1 MTKKTP
7 SPINSPES
15 DPWETETA
23 AIDPA
28 DKAAALAVEITETD
42 NERIQRAV
50 QAQRATE
57 PEQPEYDID
66 GLMTDFPTATELERF
81 VFDQTGLVLTLKG
94 RANKLKY
101 QVAMDVLNGIT
112 VDAKFTGGDNPYVDR
127 SELVP
132 VEDLK
137 PVPDKDPGLPPESE
151 IQNQFYTPF
160 IPHPD
165 PEYRAKNRKVH
176 TVFRKYRNGMISYEV
191 IGPIEPRSIG
201 EKMDK
206 FGRMR
211 PELMSWVDPRTGEQI
226 AVRSDGSMTPRG
238 RNLRAIMMTLKVNN
252 TNHWNMWVDR
262 DFISSERG
270 ELRNPWDLSS

>member
-7 SPINSPES
+7 TPITSPES

-42 NERIQRAV
+42 AERITRAV
-50 QAQRATE
+50 QAQRAAE

-81 VFDQTGLVLTLKG
+81 VYDQTGHVLNLKG

-112 VDAKFTGGDNPYVDR
+112 VDVKFTGGDNPYVDR

-137 PVPDKDPGLPPESE
+137 PVPDRDPGLPPESE

-226 AVRSDGSMTPRG
+226 AVRADGSMTPRG
-238 RNLRAIMMTLKVNN
+238 RNLRAIMMTLRVNN

>member
-7 SPINSPES
+7 INTPES
-15 DPWETETA
+15 DPWETEVA

-81 VFDQTGLVLTLKG
+81 VYDQTGHVLNLKG

-112 VDAKFTGGDNPYVDR
+112 VDVKFTGGDNPYVDR

-137 PVPDKDPGLPPESE
+137 PVPDRDPGLPGESE

-191 IGPIEPRSIG
+191 IGPIEPKSIG

>member
-7 SPINSPES
+7 INTPES
-15 DPWETETA
+15 DPWDTPTEA
-23 AIDPA
+23 VDPGL
-28 DKAAALAVEITETD
+28 KAAALAVEITETD

-81 VFDQTGLVLTLKG
+81 VYDQTGHVLNLKG

-112 VDAKFTGGDNPYVDR
+112 VDVKFTGGDNPYVDR

-137 PVPDKDPGLPPESE
+137 PVPDRDPGLPAESE

-191 IGPIEPRSIG
+191 IGPIEPKSIG

-270 ELRNPWDLSS
+270 ELRNPWDLTA

>member
-7 SPINSPES
+7 TPINTPDS
-15 DPWETETA
+15 DPWETEVA

-28 DKAAALAVEITETD
+28 DKAAALATEITETD
-42 NERIQRAV
+42 AERITRAV

-81 VFDQTGLVLTLKG
+81 VYDQTGHVLNLKG

-112 VDAKFTGGDNPYVDR
+112 VDVKFTGGDNPYVDR

-137 PVPDKDPGLPPESE
+137 PVPDRDPGRAVLPAHWGHAG
-151 IQNQFYTPF
+151 TPARRHWCRL
-160 IPHPD
+160 PRP
-165 PEYRAKNRKVH
+165 PSTSRATSPPSSPRAASSA
-176 TVFRKYRNGMISYEV
+176 TVRM
-191 IGPIEPRSIG
+191 PRAA
-201 EKMDK
+201 
-206 FGRMR
+206 R
-211 PELMSWVDPRTGEQI
+211 PACASTS
-226 AVRSDGSMTPRG
+226 ATVR
-238 RNLRAIMMTLKVNN
+238 
-252 TNHWNMWVDR
+252 
-262 DFISSERG
+262 
-270 ELRNPWDLSS
+270 

>member
-7 SPINSPES
+7 TPINTPDS
-15 DPWETETA
+15 DPWETEA
-23 AIDPA
+23 EAINPA

-81 VFDQTGLVLTLKG
+81 VYDQTGHVLNLKG

-112 VDAKFTGGDNPYVDR
+112 VDVKFTGGDNPYVDR

-137 PVPDKDPGLPPESE
+137 PVPDRDPGLPPESE

-191 IGPIEPRSIG
+191 IGPIEPKSIG

>member
-7 SPINSPES
+7 TPINTPES
-15 DPWETETA
+15 DPWDTPTEA
-23 AIDPA
+23 VDPA

-50 QAQRATE
+50 KAQKASE

-81 VFDQTGLVLTLKG
+81 VYDQTGHVLNLKG

-112 VDAKFTGGDNPYVDR
+112 VDVKFTGGDNPYVDR

-137 PVPDKDPGLPPESE
+137 PVPDRDPGLPAESE

-191 IGPIEPRSIG
+191 IGPIEPKSIG

-238 RNLRAIMMTLKVNN
+238 RNLRAIMMTLRVNN

>member
-7 SPINSPES
+7 TPINTPES
-15 DPWETETA
+15 DPWETEA
-23 AIDPA
+23 EAINPA

-42 NERIQRAV
+42 AERITRAV
-50 QAQRATE
+50 KAQKASE

-81 VFDQTGLVLTLKG
+81 VYDQTGHVLNLKG

-112 VDAKFTGGDNPYVDR
+112 VDVKFTGGDNPYVDR

-137 PVPDKDPGLPPESE
+137 PVPDRDAGLPPESE

-191 IGPIEPRSIG
+191 IGPIEPKSIG

-238 RNLRAIMMTLKVNN
+238 RNLRAIMMTLRVNN

>member
-7 SPINSPES
+7 TPINTPES
-15 DPWETETA
+15 DPWDTPTEA
-23 AIDPA
+23 VDPA

-50 QAQRATE
+50 KAQKASE

-81 VFDQTGLVLTLKG
+81 VYDQTGHVLNLKG

-137 PVPDKDPGLPPESE
+137 PVPDRDPGLPAESE

-191 IGPIEPRSIG
+191 IGPIEPKSIG

-238 RNLRAIMMTLKVNN
+238 RNLRAIMMTLRVNN

>member
-7 SPINSPES
+7 INTPEA
-15 DPWETETA
+15 DPWETEVA

-28 DKAAALAVEITETD
+28 DKAAALATEITETD

-81 VFDQTGLVLTLKG
+81 VYDQTGHVLNLKG

-191 IGPIEPRSIG
+191 IGPIEPKSIG

-226 AVRSDGSMTPRG
+226 AVRADGSMTPRG

-270 ELRNPWDLSS
+270 ELRNPWDLTQ

>member
-7 SPINSPES
+7 TPINTPDS
-15 DPWETETA
+15 DPWETEVA

-50 QAQRATE
+50 QAQRAAE

-81 VFDQTGLVLTLKG
+81 VYDQTGHVLNLKG

-101 QVAMDVLNGIT
+101 QVAMDVLNGIA
-112 VDAKFTGGDNPYVDR
+112 VDTKFTGGDNPYVDR

-137 PVPDKDPGLPPESE
+137 PVPDRDPGLPAESE

-165 PEYRAKNRKVH
+165 PEYRAKNKKVH

-191 IGPIEPRSIG
+191 IGPIEPKSIG

-238 RNLRAIMMTLKVNN
+238 RNLRAIMMTLRVNN

-262 DFISSERG
+262 DFMSSERG
-270 ELRNPWDLSS
+270 ELRNPWDLTS

>member
-7 SPINSPES
+7 TPINTPES
-15 DPWETETA
+15 DPWDTPTEA
-23 AIDPA
+23 VDPA

-50 QAQRATE
+50 KAQKASE

-81 VFDQTGLVLTLKG
+81 VYDQTGHVLNLKG

-112 VDAKFTGGDNPYVDR
+112 VDVKFTGGDNPYVDR

-137 PVPDKDPGLPPESE
+137 PVPDRDAGLPPESE

-191 IGPIEPRSIG
+191 IGPIEPKSIG

-238 RNLRAIMMTLKVNN
+238 RNLRAIMMTLRVNN

>member
-7 SPINSPES
+7 INTPES

-23 AIDPA
+23 AIDPQ
-28 DKAAALAVEITETD
+28 DKAAALATEITETD

-81 VFDQTGLVLTLKG
+81 VYDQTGHVLNLKG

-112 VDAKFTGGDNPYVDR
+112 VDVKFTGGDNPYVDR

-137 PVPDKDPGLPPESE
+137 PVPDRDPGLPAESE

-270 ELRNPWDLSS
+270 ELRNPWDLTA

>member
-7 SPINSPES
+7 TPINSPES

-23 AIDPA
+23 AIDPQ

-50 QAQRATE
+50 KAQKASE

-81 VFDQTGLVLTLKG
+81 VYDQTGHVLNLKG

-112 VDAKFTGGDNPYVDR
+112 VDVKFTGGDNPYVDR

-137 PVPDKDPGLPPESE
+137 PVPDRDPGLPAESE

-191 IGPIEPRSIG
+191 IGPIEPKSIG

-270 ELRNPWDLSS
+270 ELRNPWDLTA

>member
-7 SPINSPES
+7 TPINTPDS
-15 DPWETETA
+15 DPWETEVA

-28 DKAAALAVEITETD
+28 DKAAALATEITETD
-42 NERIQRAV
+42 AERITRAV
-50 QAQRATE
+50 QAQRAAE

-81 VFDQTGLVLTLKG
+81 VYDQTGHVLNLKG

-101 QVAMDVLNGIT
+101 QVAMDVLNGIA
-112 VDAKFTGGDNPYVDR
+112 VDTKFTGGDNPYVDR

-137 PVPDKDPGLPPESE
+137 PVPDRDPGLPAESE

-165 PEYRAKNRKVH
+165 PEYRAKNKKVH

-191 IGPIEPRSIG
+191 IGPIEPKSIG

-238 RNLRAIMMTLKVNN
+238 RNLRAIMMTLRVNN

-262 DFISSERG
+262 DFMSSERG
-270 ELRNPWDLSS
+270 ELRNPWDLTS

>member
-7 SPINSPES
+7 TPINTPES
-15 DPWETETA
+15 DPWDTPTEA
-23 AIDPA
+23 VDPA

-42 NERIQRAV
+42 AERITRAV

-81 VFDQTGLVLTLKG
+81 VYDQTGHVLNLKG

-112 VDAKFTGGDNPYVDR
+112 VDVKFTGGDNPYVDR

-137 PVPDKDPGLPPESE
+137 PVPDRDAGLPPESE

-191 IGPIEPRSIG
+191 IGPIEPKSIG

-238 RNLRAIMMTLKVNN
+238 RNLRAIMMTLRVNN

>member
-7 SPINSPES
+7 INTPES
-15 DPWETETA
+15 DPWDTPVDA
-23 AIDPA
+23 VDPA
-28 DKAAALAVEITETD
+28 DPAATVATEITD
-42 NERIQRAV
+42 SDAERIQRAV

-57 PEQPEYDID
+57 PATPEYDTD

-81 VFDQTGLVLTLKG
+81 VYDQTGHVLNLKG

-101 QVAMDVLNGIT
+101 QVAMDVLNGLE
-112 VDAKFTGGDNPYVDR
+112 VDVKFIGGDNPYVDR

-132 VEDLK
+132 VEDLE
-137 PVPDKDPGLPPESE
+137 PVPNRDPGLPPESE

-165 PEYRAKNRKVH
+165 PEYRARNRKVH

-191 IGPIEPRSIG
+191 IGPIEPRAIG

-270 ELRNPWDLSS
+270 ELRNPWDLTS

>member
-7 SPINSPES
+7 TPINSLES
-15 DPWETETA
+15 DPWETEVA
-23 AIDPA
+23 AIDPS

-50 QAQRATE
+50 KAQKASE

-81 VFDQTGLVLTLKG
+81 VYDQTGHVLNLKG

-112 VDAKFTGGDNPYVDR
+112 VDVKFTGGDNPYVDR

-137 PVPDKDPGLPPESE
+137 PVPDRDPGLPPESE

-176 TVFRKYRNGMISYEV
+176 TLFRKYRNGMISYEV

-226 AVRSDGSMTPRG
+226 AVRADGSMTPRG

-252 TNHWNMWVDR
+252 SNHWNMWVDR

>member
-1 MTKKTP
+1 
-7 SPINSPES
+7 
-15 DPWETETA
+15 
-23 AIDPA
+23 
-28 DKAAALAVEITETD
+28 
-42 NERIQRAV
+42 
-50 QAQRATE
+50 
-57 PEQPEYDID
+57 
-66 GLMTDFPTATELERF
+66 MTDFPTATELERF
-81 VFDQTGLVLTLKG
+81 VYDQTGHVLNLKG

-101 QVAMDVLNGIT
+101 QVAMDVLNGIE

-137 PVPDKDPGLPPESE
+137 PVPDRDPGLPPESE

-165 PEYRAKNRKVH
+165 PEYRAKNKKVH

-226 AVRSDGSMTPRG
+226 AVRADGSMTPRG

>member
-7 SPINSPES
+7 TPINTPDS
-15 DPWETETA
+15 DPWETEA
-23 AIDPA
+23 EAINPA
-28 DKAAALAVEITETD
+28 DKAAALATEITETD

-50 QAQRATE
+50 QAQRAAE

-81 VFDQTGLVLTLKG
+81 VYDQTGHVLNLKG

-101 QVAMDVLNGIT
+101 QVAMDVLNGIA
-112 VDAKFTGGDNPYVDR
+112 VDTKFTGGDNPYVDR

-137 PVPDKDPGLPPESE
+137 PVPDRDPGLPAESE

-165 PEYRAKNRKVH
+165 PEYRAKNKKVH

-191 IGPIEPRSIG
+191 IGPIEPKSIG

-238 RNLRAIMMTLKVNN
+238 RNLRAIMMTLRVNN

-262 DFISSERG
+262 DFMSSERG
-270 ELRNPWDLSS
+270 ELRNPWDLTS

>member
-1 MTKKTP
+1 
-7 SPINSPES
+7 
-15 DPWETETA
+15 
-23 AIDPA
+23 
-28 DKAAALAVEITETD
+28 
-42 NERIQRAV
+42 
-50 QAQRATE
+50 
-57 PEQPEYDID
+57 
-66 GLMTDFPTATELERF
+66 MTDFPTATELERF
-81 VFDQTGLVLTLKG
+81 VYDQTGHVLNLKG

-112 VDAKFTGGDNPYVDR
+112 VDVKFTGGDNPYVDR

-137 PVPDKDPGLPPESE
+137 PVPDRDPGLPAESE

-270 ELRNPWDLSS
+270 ELRNPWDLTA

>member
-7 SPINSPES
+7 TPINTPDS
-15 DPWETETA
+15 DPWETEVA

-28 DKAAALAVEITETD
+28 DKAAALATEITETD

-81 VFDQTGLVLTLKG
+81 VYDQTGHVLNLKG

-112 VDAKFTGGDNPYVDR
+112 VDVKFTGGDNPYVDR

-137 PVPDKDPGLPPESE
+137 PVPDRDPGLPAESE

-165 PEYRAKNRKVH
+165 PEYRAKNKKVH

-191 IGPIEPRSIG
+191 IGPIEPKSIG

-238 RNLRAIMMTLKVNN
+238 RNLRAIMMTLRVNN

-262 DFISSERG
+262 DFMSSERG
-270 ELRNPWDLSS
+270 ELRNPWDLTS

>member
-7 SPINSPES
+7 TPINTPDS
-15 DPWETETA
+15 DPWETEVA

-28 DKAAALAVEITETD
+28 DKAAALATEITETD
-42 NERIQRAV
+42 AERITRAV

-81 VFDQTGLVLTLKG
+81 VYDQTGHVLNLKG

-112 VDAKFTGGDNPYVDR
+112 VDVKFTGGDNPYVDR

-137 PVPDKDPGLPPESE
+137 PVPDRDPGLPAESE

-165 PEYRAKNRKVH
+165 PEYRAKNKKVH

-191 IGPIEPRSIG
+191 IGPIEPKSIG

-238 RNLRAIMMTLKVNN
+238 RNLRAIMMTLRVNN

-262 DFISSERG
+262 DFMSSERG
-270 ELRNPWDLSS
+270 ELRNPWDLTS

>member
-7 SPINSPES
+7 TPINDPES
-15 DPWETETA
+15 DPWDTPTEA
-23 AIDPA
+23 VDPGL
-28 DKAAALAVEITETD
+28 KAAALAVEITETD

-81 VFDQTGLVLTLKG
+81 VYDQTGHVLNLKG

-137 PVPDKDPGLPPESE
+137 PVPVRDPGLPGESE

>member
-7 SPINSPES
+7 TPINSPDS
-15 DPWETETA
+15 DPWETEA
-23 AIDPA
+23 VAIDPA
-28 DKAAALAVEITETD
+28 DKAAALATEITETD
-42 NERIQRAV
+42 SERIQRAV

-81 VFDQTGLVLTLKG
+81 VYDQTGHVLNLKG

-101 QVAMDVLNGIT
+101 QVAMDVLNGIE

-137 PVPDKDPGLPPESE
+137 PVPDRDPGLPPESE

-165 PEYRAKNRKVH
+165 PEYRAKNKKVH

-226 AVRSDGSMTPRG
+226 AVRADGSMTPRG

>member
-7 SPINSPES
+7 TPINSLES
-15 DPWETETA
+15 DPWETEVA
-23 AIDPA
+23 AIDPS

-50 QAQRATE
+50 KAQKASE

-81 VFDQTGLVLTLKG
+81 VYDQTGHVLNLKG

-112 VDAKFTGGDNPYVDR
+112 VDVKFTGGDNPYVDR

-137 PVPDKDPGLPPESE
+137 PVPDRDPGLPPESE

-226 AVRSDGSMTPRG
+226 AVRADGSMTPRG

-252 TNHWNMWVDR
+252 SNHWNMWVDR

>member
-7 SPINSPES
+7 TPINSPES

-23 AIDPA
+23 AIDPQ

-50 QAQRATE
+50 KAQKASE

-81 VFDQTGLVLTLKG
+81 VYDQTGHVLNLKG

-112 VDAKFTGGDNPYVDR
+112 VDVKFTGGDNPYVDR

-137 PVPDKDPGLPPESE
+137 PVPDRDPGLPAESE

-270 ELRNPWDLSS
+270 ELRNPWDLTA

>member
-1 MTKKTP
+1 
-7 SPINSPES
+7 
-15 DPWETETA
+15 
-23 AIDPA
+23 
-28 DKAAALAVEITETD
+28 
-42 NERIQRAV
+42 
-50 QAQRATE
+50 
-57 PEQPEYDID
+57 
-66 GLMTDFPTATELERF
+66 
-81 VFDQTGLVLTLKG
+81 
-94 RANKLKY
+94 
-101 QVAMDVLNGIT
+101 
-112 VDAKFTGGDNPYVDR
+112 VDR

-132 VEDLK
+132 VEDLE
-137 PVPDKDPGLPPESE
+137 PVPNRDPGLPPESE

-165 PEYRAKNRKVH
+165 PEYRARNRKVH

-191 IGPIEPRSIG
+191 IGPIEPRAIG

-270 ELRNPWDLSS
+270 ELRNPWDLTS

>member
-1 MTKKTP
+1 
-7 SPINSPES
+7 
-15 DPWETETA
+15 
-23 AIDPA
+23 
-28 DKAAALAVEITETD
+28 
-42 NERIQRAV
+42 
-50 QAQRATE
+50 
-57 PEQPEYDID
+57 
-66 GLMTDFPTATELERF
+66 
-81 VFDQTGLVLTLKG
+81 
-94 RANKLKY
+94 
-101 QVAMDVLNGIT
+101 
-112 VDAKFTGGDNPYVDR
+112 
-127 SELVP
+127 
-132 VEDLK
+132 
-137 PVPDKDPGLPPESE
+137 VPDRDAGLPPESE

-191 IGPIEPRSIG
+191 IGPIEPKSIG

-238 RNLRAIMMTLKVNN
+238 RNLRAIMMTLRVNN

>member
-42 NERIQRAV
+42 AERITRAV
-50 QAQRATE
+50 KAQKATE

-81 VFDQTGLVLTLKG
+81 VYDQTGHVLNLKG

-112 VDAKFTGGDNPYVDR
+112 VDEKFTGGDNPYVDR

-137 PVPDKDPGLPPESE
+137 PVPDRDAGLPPESE